1 METNY
6 FIGVINAAVSK
17 GFEFET
23 DEPFINVATDAEA
36 WLIDNEP
43 YGHDFER
50 IELEC
55 SGSSQYYTWLDEGS
69 GSVKNMSGEIFD
81 FNTHQDGVFFHEEV
95 GGDFTPVKWFDVPME
110 GVERKRYIFVFA
122 KEVRSDGTVAYLYDY
137 FM

>member
-1 METNY
+1 MLS
-6 FIGVINAAVSK
+6 AAVSK

-23 DEPFINVATDAEA
+23 DDPFINIATDAEC
-36 WLIDNEP
+36 WLTENEP

-55 SGSSQYYTWLDEGS
+55 SGGNQYYTWADENS

-81 FNTHQDGVFFHEEV
+81 FNTHQDGVFFHEEI

-110 GVERKRYIFVFA
+110 GIERKRYIFVFA
-122 KEVRSDGTVAYLYDY
+122 KEVRSDGKVAYLYDY
-137 FM
+137 FA